1 MTTVLERW
9 NHTATAP
16 SRELILPD
24 GCRDLILVAAPGQ
37 RPDCFVSELQAAPRM
52 AEIAAGAR
60 MTGFRLKP
68 GTMVDAAPLL
78 TRVAA
83 SGCDPEDASAL
94 LAEHTA
100 RPPVLAEAIHSLE
113 AADSASVARAAR
125 RIGLGLRSLQRLFRD
140 HDLPPPGF
148 WLQLARARRA
158 AAALAPQV
166 PLSDLAADAGYADQ
180 AHMTRAFRRWF
191 AISPARLQH
200 DAGRRHLLRQSGLA
214 VPLTGEQI
222 SIR

>member
-9 NHTATAP
+9 SHRATAHA
-16 SRELILPD
+16 REVILPD
-24 GCRDLILVAAPGQ
+24 GCRDLILVTTPGQ
-37 RPDCFVSELQAAPRM
+37 RPDGFVSELQTAPRIT
-52 AEIAAGAR
+52 EIAASAC
-60 MTGFRLKP
+60 MTGFRLQP
-68 GTMVDAAPLL
+68 GTVIDTAPLL
-78 TRVAA
+78 ARVAA
-83 SGCDPEDASAL
+83 SGCDPEDACAL
-94 LAEHTA
+94 LREHTT
-100 RPPVLAEAIHSLE
+100 RPPVIAEAIQSLE
-113 AADSASVARAAR
+113 TETASVARAAQ

-148 WLQLARARRA
+148 WLQLARARRT

-191 AISPARLQH
+191 GVSPARLQR
-200 DAGRRHLLRQSGLA
+200 DAHSRHLLRQSGLA

-222 SIR
+222 STR